1 MLKPASG
8 LRGIELI
15 NVPQQPSGY
24 YIFQG
29 DCCQLHPT
37 EGHALPAML
46 RTQVELVRTDK
57 LRQRTFAV
65 EPNGFSGEIFR
76 RLNRPGEPR
85 PVFAL
90 DKVVNADE
98 RHRLRLQT
106 EPLHGPFQLT
116 LAAHMADS
124 VPTNHHA
131 VANWLHPSFY

>member
-46 RTQVELVRTDK
+46 RTQVELSGQTNFDSELSLWNPMGFPVR
-57 LRQRTFAV
+57 
-65 EPNGFSGEIFR
+65 FS
-76 RLNRPGEPR
+76 
-85 PVFAL
+85 
-90 DKVVNADE
+90 AD
-98 RHRLRLQT
+98 
-106 EPLHGPFQLT
+106 
-116 LAAHMADS
+116 
-124 VPTNHHA
+124 
-131 VANWLHPSFY
+131 